1 MAFLCTSCK
10 KWELGFY
17 LPVKEGVFHS
27 VRHLVSLYLVFF
39 FFFVSCGNLFF
50 LTESNVEI

>member
-1 MAFLCTSCK
+1 MR
-10 KWELGFY
+10 ELGFY

-39 FFFVSCGNLFF
+39 FFVSCGNLFF